1 MTTLNLNNIND
12 DLIELNRDAFKGSF
26 KDKQMGFNIPS
37 KNQRAN
43 QNNFMS
49 EDVLF
54 NKNKIS
60 SDVISMSSRSS
71 SRASSVNGDYDKSAY
86 MKNMKNIYK
95 NKSGGSGV
103 GERGGSSRKSRFEEE
118 SEASDASASIV
129 SSSKSARK
137 TGNGNGSGSGSGDK
151 YKKGRRYEEDDED
164 DYEDDDGD
172 DSDDDEDDD
181 GEDDEDDD
189 GEEYDDEEDED
200 DDDGADGASGRRKGG
215 KPTRHLSAKE
225 IIMNEINEKREI
237 IYQLDRLESKGFKI
251 PFKFN
256 MNSDIEEMRTEYNR
270 LIREKELDGSVRFQ
284 QKMLMAFISGTE
296 YMNSR
301 YDPFAI
307 KLDGWSEQVN
317 ENINDYDDI
326 FEELHYKYK
335 ASGKKMAPELR
346 LFVSLSGSAF
356 MFHLTSRMFKEQ
368 PMPNVENVLKSDPEL
383 MKQFQQ
389 AAAKQ
394 YMMGNT
400 GNTGNNYGQ
409 VPNAAAASNVP
420 QMSAPPM
427 SNYGR
432 DDGSGSGSGG
442 IFNMVSS
449 LFSTLNSGGSMP
461 SLPSMAPMSAMSA
474 MSAMASPN
482 NIRQSPNIT
491 ELRHKP
497 SADIENIINNVHN
510 NISIDNTDNNIETLS
525 VSDEEITSI
534 IEDTAD
540 IKILR
545 GVGRPRKNTR
555 TLNI

>member
-12 DLIELNRDAFKGSF
+12 GLIEINRDTFNKGMS
-26 KDKQMGFNIPS
+26 FNIPS
-37 KNQRAN
+37 KQQRAS
-43 QNNFMS
+43 QNNFMN
-49 EDVLF
+49 DDILF

-60 SDVISMSSRSS
+60 NDVISMSSRSS
-71 SRASSVNGDYDKSAY
+71 SRASSVNGDYDKGAY
-86 MKNMKNIYK
+86 MKNMKQIYK
-95 NKSGGSGV
+95 NK
-103 GERGGSSRKSRFEEE
+103 
-118 SEASDASASIV
+118 
-129 SSSKSARK
+129 
-137 TGNGNGSGSGSGDK
+137 NGNGSGNGGGGSNISKKSKYEESDCSSSVVSSSSNRKPNRSGSGGSGGINGN
-151 YKKGRRYEEDDED
+151 YKKQAKYDDDVEEDDDELDDDDEVDEDEDDED
-164 DYEDDDGD
+164 DEDNEVD
-172 DSDDDEDDD
+172 
-181 GEDDEDDD
+181 EDDEDN
-189 GEEYDDEEDED
+189 EVDDEDE
-200 DDDGADGASGRRKGG
+200 ADEGSRR
-215 KPTRHLSAKE
+215 PTRHLSAKE
-225 IIMNEINEKREI
+225 IMMNELNEKREI

-256 MNSDIEEMRTEYNR
+256 MNSDLEEMRTEYNR
-270 LIREKELDGSVRFQ
+270 LVREKELDGSVRFQ

-335 ASGKKMAPELR
+335 ATGKKMAPELR
-346 LFVSLSGSAF
+346 LFISLSGSAF

-400 GNTGNNYGQ
+400 GVGNGNYNQAPVAPVAQNIPLSNMSG
-409 VPNAAAASNVP
+409 VSSVSSMAGMASSMAGMNG
-420 QMSAPPM
+420 M
-427 SNYGR
+427 
-432 DDGSGSGSGG
+432 SGG
-442 IFNMVSS
+442 DNGGGLFGMVSS
-449 LFSTLNSGGSMP
+449 LFSTLNTPSAMPSMP
-461 SLPSMAPMSAMSA
+461 QQQQQQQQQQSY
-474 MSAMASPN
+474 
-482 NIRQSPNIT
+482 RQSPNIT
-491 ELRHKP
+491 ELRNHKP

-510 NISIDNTDNNIETLS
+510 NISIDNNDNNIETLS

>member
-12 DLIELNRDAFKGSF
+12 DLIELNRDTFNS
-26 KDKQMGFNIPS
+26 KQMGFNIP
-37 KNQRAN
+37 NRQQRVN

-71 SRASSVNGDYDKSAY
+71 SRSSSRASSVNGDYDKNAY

-95 NKSGGSGV
+95 GKS
-103 GERGGSSRKSRFEEE
+103 SSKISKYKEE
-118 SEASDASASIV
+118 SDESSVV
-129 SSSKSARK
+129 SSSSNRK
-137 TGNGNGSGSGSGDK
+137 SGSGNNNANSSSSNK
-151 YKKGRRYEEDDED
+151 YKAQSKYD
-164 DYEDDDGD
+164 
-172 DSDDDEDDD
+172 DDDEDD
-181 GEDDEDDD
+181 GE
-189 GEEYDDEEDED
+189 DDEEDED
-200 DDDGADGASGRRKGG
+200 DDDEDGDDGDDGEEEDGEDGSEYGG
-215 KPTRHLSAKE
+215 DYKRESKNRHLSAKE
-225 IIMNEINEKREI
+225 IIMNELNEKKEI
-237 IYQLDRLESKGFKI
+237 IYQLDRLESKGFKV

-256 MNSDIEEMRTEYNR
+256 MNSDLEEMRSEYNR

-335 ASGKKMAPELR
+335 ATGKKMAPELR
-346 LFVSLSGSAF
+346 LFIGLSGSAF

-394 YMMGNT
+394 YMMGN
-400 GNTGNNYGQ
+400 NYPSAASAASVPQHMQQNMPMGNNY
-409 VPNAAAASNVP
+409 N
-420 QMSAPPM
+420 
-427 SNYGR
+427 
-432 DDGSGSGSGG
+432 SGG
-442 IFNMVSS
+442 GGSDSSSGLFGMVSS
-449 LFSTLNSGGSMP
+449 LFSTLNAPVSNMSMSMP
-461 SLPSMAPMSAMSA
+461 SMSSAPSSS
-474 MSAMASPN
+474 N
-482 NIRQSPNIT
+482 NGNGNMRQSPNIT

-497 SADIENIINNVHN
+497 AADIEKIINNVHN
-510 NISIDNTDNNIETLS
+510 NISIEHNDNNIETLS

>member
-12 DLIELNRDAFKGSF
+12 DLIELNRDTFKN
-26 KDKQMGFNIPS
+26 KQMGFNIPN
-37 KNQRAN
+37 K
-43 QNNFMS
+43 QNRVSQNSFMN
-49 EDVLF
+49 DNTLF
-54 NKNKIS
+54 NRNKIS
-60 SDVISMSSRSS
+60 DDVISMSSRSSSRSS

-86 MKNMKNIYK
+86 MKNMNNIYK
-95 NKSGGSGV
+95 GKS
-103 GERGGSSRKSRFEEE
+103 SSKISKYKEE
-118 SEASDASASIV
+118 SDESSVV
-129 SSSKSARK
+129 SSSSNQKA
-137 TGNGNGSGSGSGDK
+137 GSGKSQQVSNK
-151 YKKGRRYEEDDED
+151 YKAQSKYEEDEEDDDDEDGEDDED
-164 DYEDDDGD
+164 EEEEDGD
-172 DSDDDEDDD
+172 DGEEDDD
-181 GEDDEDDD
+181 GED
-189 GEEYDDEEDED
+189 GGSEYDGDYKR
-200 DDDGADGASGRRKGG
+200 GTKN
-215 KPTRHLSAKE
+215 RHLTAKE
-225 IIMNEINEKREI
+225 IIMNELNEKKEI
-237 IYQLDRLESKGFKI
+237 IYQLDRLESKGFKV

-256 MNSDIEEMRTEYNR
+256 MNSDLEEMRAEYNR

-317 ENINDYDDI
+317 ENINDFDDI

-335 ASGKKMAPELR
+335 ATGKKMAPELR
-346 LFVSLSGSAF
+346 LFISLSGSAF

-394 YMMGNT
+394 YVMGS
-400 GNTGNNYGQ
+400 NY
-409 VPNAAAASNVP
+409 PSAS
-420 QMSAPPM
+420 SAQQQHQNIPM
-427 SNYGR
+427 SNSYN
-432 DDGSGSGSGG
+432 SNSGG
-442 IFNMVSS
+442 GGDSSSGLFGMVSS
-449 LFSTLNSGGSMP
+449 LFNTLNSPVSNMSMP
-461 SLPSMAPMSAMSA
+461 SMSMSAP
-474 MSAMASPN
+474 PN
-482 NIRQSPNIT
+482 NANMRQSPNIT

-510 NISIDNTDNNIETLS
+510 NISMEHNDNNIETLS

>member
-12 DLIELNRDAFKGSF
+12 DLIELNRDTFNS
-26 KDKQMGFNIPS
+26 KQMGFNIP
-37 KNQRAN
+37 NRQQRVN

-71 SRASSVNGDYDKSAY
+71 SRSSSRASSVNGDYDKNAY

-95 NKSGGSGV
+95 AK
-103 GERGGSSRKSRFEEE
+103 GSSKISKYKEE
-118 SEASDASASIV
+118 SDESSVV
-129 SSSKSARK
+129 SSSSNRK
-137 TGNGNGSGSGSGDK
+137 SGSGNNNANSSSSNK
-151 YKKGRRYEEDDED
+151 YKAQSKYD
-164 DYEDDDGD
+164 
-172 DSDDDEDDD
+172 DDDEDDGD
-181 GEDDEDDD
+181 
-189 GEEYDDEEDED
+189 DDEEDED
-200 DDDGADGASGRRKGG
+200 DDDEDGDDGDDGEEEDGEDGSEYGG
-215 KPTRHLSAKE
+215 DYKRESKNRHLSAKE
-225 IIMNEINEKREI
+225 IIMNELNEKKEI
-237 IYQLDRLESKGFKI
+237 IYQLDRLESKGFKV

-256 MNSDIEEMRTEYNR
+256 MNSDLEEMRSEYNR

-335 ASGKKMAPELR
+335 ATGKKMAPELR
-346 LFVSLSGSAF
+346 LFIGLSGSAF

-389 AAAKQ
+389 AATKQ
-394 YMMGNT
+394 YMMGN
-400 GNTGNNYGQ
+400 NY
-409 VPNAAAASNVP
+409 PSAAQHTQHTQQNI
-420 QMSAPPM
+420 PM
-427 SNYGR
+427 SNNYNNN
-432 DDGSGSGSGG
+432 SGG
-442 IFNMVSS
+442 GSDSSAGLFGMVSS
-449 LFSTLNSGGSMP
+449 LFSTLNSPVSNMSMP
-461 SLPSMAPMSAMSA
+461 SMSMSAP
-474 MSAMASPN
+474 PN
-482 NIRQSPNIT
+482 NANMRQSPNIT

-497 SADIENIINNVHN
+497 AADIENIINNVHN
-510 NISIDNTDNNIETLS
+510 NISMEHNDNNIETLS

>member
-12 DLIELNRDAFKGSF
+12 DLIELNRDTFNS
-26 KDKQMGFNIPS
+26 KQMGFNIPN
-37 KNQRAN
+37 KQRRVN

-71 SRASSVNGDYDKSAY
+71 SRSSSRASSVNGDYDKSAY

-95 NKSGGSGV
+95 SK
-103 GERGGSSRKSRFEEE
+103 GSSNISKYKEE
-118 SEASDASASIV
+118 SDDSSVV
-129 SSSKSARK
+129 SSSSNRK
-137 TGNGNGSGSGSGDK
+137 SGSGNHKSQSK
-151 YKKGRRYEEDDED
+151 YNKRDDE
-164 DYEDDDGD
+164 
-172 DSDDDEDDD
+172 
-181 GEDDEDDD
+181 
-189 GEEYDDEEDED
+189 DEEDED
-200 DDDGADGASGRRKGG
+200 DDEEDGEDDDDEDGDDGEDGEDEDEDEAGSEYGGDYKGST
-215 KPTRHLSAKE
+215 KSRHLSAKE
-225 IIMNEINEKREI
+225 IIMNELNEKKEI
-237 IYQLDRLESKGFKI
+237 IYQLDRLESKGFKV

-256 MNSDIEEMRTEYNR
+256 MNSDLEEMRSEYNR

-335 ASGKKMAPELR
+335 ATGKKMAPELR
-346 LFVSLSGSAF
+346 LFIGLSGSAF

-394 YMMGNT
+394 YMMGN
-400 GNTGNNYGQ
+400 NYPSASAASLPPHMQQNIPMGNNY
-409 VPNAAAASNVP
+409 N
-420 QMSAPPM
+420 
-427 SNYGR
+427 
-432 DDGSGSGSGG
+432 SGG
-442 IFNMVSS
+442 GGSDSSSGLFGMVSS
-449 LFSTLNSGGSMP
+449 LFSTLNSPVSNMSMSMP
-461 SLPSMAPMSAMSA
+461 SMSSAPSSS
-474 MSAMASPN
+474 N
-482 NIRQSPNIT
+482 NGNGNMRQSPNIT

-497 SADIENIINNVHN
+497 AADIEKIINNVHN
-510 NISIDNTDNNIETLS
+510 NISIEHNDNNIETLS

>member
-12 DLIELNRDAFKGSF
+12 DLIEINRDTFKN
-26 KDKQMGFNIPS
+26 KQMGFNIPN
-37 KNQRAN
+37 KQQRAS

-49 EDVLF
+49 DDVLF

-60 SDVISMSSRSS
+60 SDVISMSSRSSSRSS

-86 MKNMKNIYK
+86 MKNMNNIYK
-95 NKSGGSGV
+95 NKGGGSGTRPKSKYDDDSESTSV
-103 GERGGSSRKSRFEEE
+103 VSSLSHKKSSDRGSGGANKYKKPSKYDDEEE
-118 SEASDASASIV
+118 SEDDDDEE
-129 SSSKSARK
+129 
-137 TGNGNGSGSGSGDK
+137 GDEDDDEDGEE
-151 YKKGRRYEEDDED
+151 YEEGDEEDDED
-164 DYEDDDGD
+164 D
-172 DSDDDEDDD
+172 
-181 GEDDEDDD
+181 
-189 GEEYDDEEDED
+189 EEGSGSSE
-200 DDDGADGASGRRKGG
+200 GSGGSGRRGGG
-215 KPTRHLSAKE
+215 KSRHLSAKE
-225 IIMNEINEKREI
+225 IIMNELNEKREI

-270 LIREKELDGSVRFQ
+270 LVREKELDGSVRFQ

-335 ASGKKMAPELR
+335 ATGKKMAPELR
-346 LFVSLSGSAF
+346 LFISLSGSAF

-400 GNTGNNYGQ
+400 GNGNGNYNPVQ
-409 VPNAAAASNVP
+409 AAQAAQNIPLSNGASG
-420 QMSAPPM
+420 MSSMAGM
-427 SNYGR
+427 AGMANSM
-432 DDGSGSGSGG
+432 SGG
-442 IFNMVSS
+442 DSGGLFGMVSS
-449 LFSTLNSGGSMP
+449 LFSSLNAPSGSSSMP
-461 SLPSMAPMSAMSA
+461 MMSQVSQQQQ
-474 MSAMASPN
+474 S
-482 NIRQSPNIT
+482 IRQSPNIT
-491 ELRHKP
+491 ELRNHKP

-510 NISIDNTDNNIETLS
+510 NISIDNNDNNIETLS

>member
-12 DLIELNRDAFKGSF
+12 DLIELNRDTFNN
-26 KDKQMGFNIPS
+26 KQMGFNIPS
-37 KNQRAN
+37 KQQRAN
-43 QNNFMS
+43 QNNFMND
-49 EDVLF
+49 DVLF

-60 SDVISMSSRSS
+60 NDVISMSSRSSSRSS

-86 MKNMKNIYK
+86 MKNIKNIYK
-95 NKSGGSGV
+95 NKGSGG
-103 GERGGSSRKSRFEEE
+103 
-118 SEASDASASIV
+118 
-129 SSSKSARK
+129 
-137 TGNGNGSGSGSGDK
+137 GSGSGGGLSKISKSKYDDDSEASSSVVSSSSNKKSGSGGGGGNGGGSNK
-151 YKKGRRYEEDDED
+151 YKKSSKY
-164 DYEDDDGD
+164 DDDD
-172 DSDDDEDDD
+172 
-181 GEDDEDDD
+181 EDDEDDD
-189 GEEYDDEEDED
+189 DDEGEEDDDGEYEDGEDGEDGEDDDED
-200 DDDGADGASGRRKGG
+200 DEDGARRGG
-215 KPTRHLSAKE
+215 KTRHLSAKE
-225 IIMNEINEKREI
+225 IIMNELNEKREI

-256 MNSDIEEMRTEYNR
+256 MNSDLEEMRAEYNR
-270 LIREKELDGSVRFQ
+270 LVREKELDGSVRFQ

-346 LFVSLSGSAF
+346 LFIGLSGSAF

-394 YMMGNT
+394 YMMGNN
-400 GNTGNNYGQ
+400 GNGNNYNQ
-409 VPNAAAASNVP
+409 VPQSAQSQQASQAAQNIP
-420 QMSAPPM
+420 LN
-427 SNYGR
+427 NYGMGGMSSMG
-432 DDGSGSGSGG
+432 GSDSGG
-442 IFNMVSS
+442 LFGMVSS
-449 LFSTLNSGGSMP
+449 LFNTLNTPTMSSMP
-461 SLPSMAPMSAMSA
+461 SMSSQ
-474 MSAMASPN
+474 SN
-482 NIRQSPNIT
+482 NVNIRQSPNIT
-491 ELRHKP
+491 EIRQK
-497 SADIENIINNVHN
+497 SSVDIENIINNVHN

>member
-12 DLIELNRDAFKGSF
+12 DLIEINRDTFKN
-26 KDKQMGFNIPS
+26 KQMGFNIPN
-37 KNQRAN
+37 KQQRAS

-49 EDVLF
+49 DDVLF

-60 SDVISMSSRSS
+60 NDVISMSSRSSSRSS

-86 MKNMKNIYK
+86 MKNMNNIYK
-95 NKSGGSGV
+95 NKGSGAV
-103 GERGGSSRKSRFEEE
+103 STSASRPKSKYDDDSETTSVVSSNKYKKPSKYEEE
-118 SEASDASASIV
+118 SEEEEDDDEEGDDDGEEYEDGDEDDDDEEGSG
-129 SSSKSARK
+129 SSE
-137 TGNGNGSGSGSGDK
+137 GGSGSGSG
-151 YKKGRRYEEDDED
+151 RR
-164 DYEDDDGD
+164 G
-172 DSDDDEDDD
+172 
-181 GEDDEDDD
+181 G
-189 GEEYDDEEDED
+189 
-200 DDDGADGASGRRKGG
+200 SGGG
-215 KPTRHLSAKE
+215 KSRHLSAKE
-225 IIMNEINEKREI
+225 IIMNELNEKREI

-270 LIREKELDGSVRFQ
+270 LVREKELDGSVRFQ

-335 ASGKKMAPELR
+335 ATGKKMAPELR
-346 LFVSLSGSAF
+346 LFISLSGSAF

-368 PMPNVENVLKSDPEL
+368 PMPNVENVLNSNPEL

-400 GNTGNNYGQ
+400 GSNYNQSAAQGAAQNIPINNGY
-409 VPNAAAASNVP
+409 SN
-420 QMSAPPM
+420 PM
-427 SNYGR
+427 S
-432 DDGSGSGSGG
+432 DSGG
-442 IFNMVSS
+442 LFGMVSS
-449 LFSTLNSGGSMP
+449 LFSTLNTPQPMP
-461 SLPSMAPMSAMSA
+461 PMSPLSQMPAQQS
-474 MSAMASPN
+474 N
-482 NIRQSPNIT
+482 NNTRQSPNIT
-491 ELRHKP
+491 ELRQKP
-497 SADIENIINNVHN
+497 AVDIENIINNVHN
-510 NISIDNTDNNIETLS
+510 NISIDNNDNNIETLS

>member
-12 DLIELNRDAFKGSF
+12 DLIELNRDTFNN
-26 KDKQMGFNIPS
+26 KQMGFNIPH
-37 KNQRAN
+37 KQQRVT
-43 QNNFMS
+43 QNNFMN
-49 EDVLF
+49 DDALF
-54 NKNKIS
+54 NRNKIS
-60 SDVISMSSRSS
+60 EDVISMSSRSS

-95 NKSGGSGV
+95 NKSVSK
-103 GERGGSSRKSRFEEE
+103 KSKYNEE
-118 SEASDASASIV
+118 SDNSSIASSINKKRSNTV
-129 SSSKSARK
+129 HNSSNRNNSYSKNTNS
-137 TGNGNGSGSGSGDK
+137 K
-151 YKKGRRYEEDDED
+151 Y
-164 DYEDDDGD
+164 DDDD
-172 DSDDDEDDD
+172 DDDE
-181 GEDDEDDD
+181 
-189 GEEYDDEEDED
+189 DEEDED
-200 DDDGADGASGRRKGG
+200 DNEDDDDDEDEDDEEGDDDDEEYSKKG
-215 KPTRHLSAKE
+215 TRNRHLTAKE
-225 IIMNEINEKREI
+225 IILNEQNEKREI

-256 MNSDIEEMRTEYNR
+256 MNSDLEEMRTEYNR
-270 LIREKELDGSVRFQ
+270 LIREKELDGSIRFQ

-301 YDPFAI
+301 YDPFTI

-335 ASGKKMAPELR
+335 ATGKKMAPELR
-346 LFVSLSGSAF
+346 LFIGLSGSAF

-394 YMMGNT
+394 YMMGNNSQT
-400 GNTGNNYGQ
+400 QNIPINNYT
-409 VPNAAAASNVP
+409 NN
-420 QMSAPPM
+420 
-427 SNYGR
+427 NTNN
-432 DDGSGSGSGG
+432 GSDSGG
-442 IFNMVSS
+442 LFNMVSS
-449 LFSTLNSGGSMP
+449 LFSSLNSPISNMSMQPNMSTP
-461 SLPSMAPMSAMSA
+461 S
-474 MSAMASPN
+474 N
-482 NIRQSPNIT
+482 NTNRHQPNIT
-491 ELRHKP
+491 ELRQKP
-497 SADIENIINNVHN
+497 TNDIENIINNVHN
-510 NISIDNTDNNIETLS
+510 NISIDNYENNIETLS

-534 IEDTAD
+534 IEDAAD

>member
-12 DLIELNRDAFKGSF
+12 DLIEINRDTFNSKAMS
-26 KDKQMGFNIPS
+26 FNIPS
-37 KNQRAN
+37 KQQRAS

-49 EDVLF
+49 DDVLF

-60 SDVISMSSRSS
+60 NDVISMSSRSS
-71 SRASSVNGDYDKSAY
+71 SRASSVNGDYDKGAY

-95 NKSGGSGV
+95 NKK
-103 GERGGSSRKSRFEEE
+103 KSKYDEE
-118 SEASDASASIV
+118 SDGSSIV
-129 SSSKSARK
+129 SSSSNKRP
-137 TGNGNGSGSGSGDK
+137 TGSGGDRGGSGGGGSRNSN
-151 YKKGRRYEEDDED
+151 YKKQARYEESEADEDEEEDVEESDVDDE
-164 DYEDDDGD
+164 GD
-172 DSDDDEDDD
+172 E
-181 GEDDEDDD
+181 DD
-189 GEEYDDEEDED
+189 GEEYED
-200 DDDGADGASGRRKGG
+200 DDESGSGGSGG
-215 KPTRHLSAKE
+215 KSVPTRHLSAKE
-225 IIMNEINEKREI
+225 IMMNELNEKREI
-237 IYQLDRLESKGFKI
+237 IYQLDRMESKGFKI

-256 MNSDIEEMRTEYNR
+256 MNSDLEEMRTEYNR

-335 ASGKKMAPELR
+335 ATGKKMAPELR
-346 LFVSLSGSAF
+346 LFISLSGSAF

-383 MKQFQQ
+383 MKQFQH

-400 GNTGNNYGQ
+400 GN
-409 VPNAAAASNVP
+409 AAVAHNVP
-420 QMSAPPM
+420 L
-427 SNYGR
+427 SNM
-432 DDGSGSGSGG
+432 SGG
-442 IFNMVSS
+442 NGNGGGNGSMANMASSMAGMAGMTGMGGDGGGGLFGMVSS
-449 LFSTLNSGGSMP
+449 LFSTLNTPSAMPSAMPSMP
-461 SLPSMAPMSAMSA
+461 QQHSQQT
-474 MSAMASPN
+474 
-482 NIRQSPNIT
+482 IRQSPNIT
-491 ELRHKP
+491 ELRNHKP

-510 NISIDNTDNNIETLS
+510 NISMDNTDNNIETLS

>member
-12 DLIELNRDAFKGSF
+12 DLIEINRDTFSN
-26 KDKQMGFNIPS
+26 KQMSFNIPS
-37 KNQRAN
+37 KQQRAN

-60 SDVISMSSRSS
+60 NDVISMSSRSSSRSS

-86 MKNMKNIYK
+86 MKNMNNIYK
-95 NKSGGSGV
+95 NKGMASGAGGGIKKMRSKYDEDSESSSVVSSSINKKSGSGGGGSG
-103 GERGGSSRKSRFEEE
+103 
-118 SEASDASASIV
+118 I
-129 SSSKSARK
+129 
-137 TGNGNGSGSGSGDK
+137 GSGSNK
-151 YKKGRRYEEDDED
+151 HKKQSR
-164 DYEDDDGD
+164 YEDDDD
-172 DSDDDEDDD
+172 EDDEDDD
-181 GEDDEDDD
+181 GEDDEDDEGEYEEDD
-189 GEEYDDEEDED
+189 GEEGEEGEDGDEGEDGED
-200 DDDGADGASGRRKGG
+200 GDYKRGG
-215 KPTRHLSAKE
+215 KTRHLTAKE
-225 IIMNEINEKREI
+225 IIMNELNEKREI
-237 IYQLDRLESKGFKI
+237 IYQLDRMESKGFKI

-256 MNSDIEEMRTEYNR
+256 MNSDLEEMRTEYNR
-270 LIREKELDGSVRFQ
+270 LVREKELDGSVRFQ

-335 ASGKKMAPELR
+335 ATGKKMAPELR
-346 LFVSLSGSAF
+346 LFISLSGSAF
-356 MFHLTSRMFKEQ
+356 MFHLTSRMFKDQ
-368 PMPNVENVLKSDPEL
+368 PLPNVENVLKSDPEL

-400 GNTGNNYGQ
+400 GGNYN
-409 VPNAAAASNVP
+409 
-420 QMSAPPM
+420 QMPPPM
-427 SNYGR
+427 SAMPQMASQNVPINNYSNPMSSMGMG
-432 DDGSGSGSGG
+432 DSGG
-442 IFNMVSS
+442 LFGMVSS
-449 LFSTLNSGGSMP
+449 LFSTLNAPQSSMSMP
-461 SLPSMAPMSAMSA
+461 QMSPQS
-474 MSAMASPN
+474 N
-482 NIRQSPNIT
+482 NANMRQSPNIT
-491 ELRHKP
+491 ELRQKP

-510 NISIDNTDNNIETLS
+510 NISIDNNDNNIETLS

>member
-12 DLIELNRDAFKGSF
+12 DLIELNRDTFKN
-26 KDKQMGFNIPS
+26 KQMGFNIP
-37 KNQRAN
+37 NRQQRVN
-43 QNNFMS
+43 QNNFS
-49 EDVLF
+49 DDVLF

-60 SDVISMSSRSS
+60 SDVISMSSRSSSRSS

-95 NKSGGSGV
+95 AK
-103 GERGGSSRKSRFEEE
+103 GSSKISKYKEE
-118 SEASDASASIV
+118 SDESSVA
-129 SSSKSARK
+129 SSSSNRK
-137 TGNGNGSGSGSGDK
+137 SGSGNHKSQSK
-151 YKKGRRYEEDDED
+151 YNKRDED
-164 DYEDDDGD
+164 D
-172 DSDDDEDDD
+172 DDEDD

-189 GEEYDDEEDED
+189 DEEYDEDGEGEEDDGGDGED
-200 DDDGADGASGRRKGG
+200 GSEYGG
-215 KPTRHLSAKE
+215 DYKKQSKNRHLSAKE
-225 IIMNEINEKREI
+225 IIMNELNEKKEI
-237 IYQLDRLESKGFKI
+237 IYQLDRLESKGFKV

-256 MNSDIEEMRTEYNR
+256 MNSDLEEMRSEYNR

-335 ASGKKMAPELR
+335 ATGKKMAPELR
-346 LFVSLSGSAF
+346 LFIGLSGSAF

-394 YMMGNT
+394 YVM
-400 GNTGNNYGQ
+400 GNNY
-409 VPNAAAASNVP
+409 P
-420 QMSAPPM
+420 SATQHTQQNIPM
-427 SNYGR
+427 SNNYNNT
-432 DDGSGSGSGG
+432 SGG
-442 IFNMVSS
+442 GSDSSAGLFGMVSS
-449 LFSTLNSGGSMP
+449 LFSTLNSPVSNMSMP
-461 SLPSMAPMSAMSA
+461 SMSMSAPS
-474 MSAMASPN
+474 N
-482 NIRQSPNIT
+482 NANMRQSPNIT

-497 SADIENIINNVHN
+497 AADIENIINNVHN
-510 NISIDNTDNNIETLS
+510 NISMEHNDNNIETLS

>member
-12 DLIELNRDAFKGSF
+12 DLIEINRDTFSN
-26 KDKQMGFNIPS
+26 KQMSFNIPS
-37 KNQRAN
+37 KQQRAN

-60 SDVISMSSRSS
+60 NDVISMSSRSSSRSS

-86 MKNMKNIYK
+86 MKNMNNIYK
-95 NKSGGSGV
+95 NKGNASGAGGGIKKMKSKYDEDSESSSVVSSSINKKSGSGGGGGGSGSS
-103 GERGGSSRKSRFEEE
+103 GGGSS
-118 SEASDASASIV
+118 
-129 SSSKSARK
+129 
-137 TGNGNGSGSGSGDK
+137 NK
-151 YKKGRRYEEDDED
+151 YKKQSR
-164 DYEDDDGD
+164 YEDDD
-172 DSDDDEDDD
+172 DEDEEDDDD
-181 GEDDEDDD
+181 GEDEDDEGEYEEDD
-189 GEEYDDEEDED
+189 GEEDED
-200 DDDGADGASGRRKGG
+200 GEEGDEGDEGEEGDYKRGG
-215 KPTRHLSAKE
+215 KTRHLTAKE
-225 IIMNEINEKREI
+225 IIMNELNEKREI

-256 MNSDIEEMRTEYNR
+256 MNSDLEEMRTEYNR

-335 ASGKKMAPELR
+335 ATGKKMAPELR
-346 LFVSLSGSAF
+346 LFISLSGSAF
-356 MFHLTSRMFKEQ
+356 MFHLTSRMFKDQ
-368 PMPNVENVLKSDPEL
+368 PLPNVENVLKSDPEL

-400 GNTGNNYGQ
+400 GGNYNQ
-409 VPNAAAASNVP
+409 MPPPMSAMP
-420 QMSAPPM
+420 QMSSMASPQNVPVNNYSNPM
-427 SNYGR
+427 SSMGMG
-432 DDGSGSGSGG
+432 DSGG
-442 IFNMVSS
+442 LFGMVSS
-449 LFSTLNSGGSMP
+449 LFSTLNTPQSSMSMP
-461 SLPSMAPMSAMSA
+461 QMSSQSNNA
-474 MSAMASPN
+474 

-491 ELRHKP
+491 ELRQKP
-497 SADIENIINNVHN
+497 AVDIENIINNVHN
-510 NISIDNTDNNIETLS
+510 NISIDNNDNNIETLS

>member
-12 DLIELNRDAFKGSF
+12 DLIEINRDTFNNKPMS
-26 KDKQMGFNIPS
+26 FNIPS
-37 KNQRAN
+37 KQQRVS
-43 QNNFMS
+43 QNNFMN
-49 EDVLF
+49 DDILF

-60 SDVISMSSRSS
+60 NDVISMSSRSS
-71 SRASSVNGDYDKSAY
+71 SRASSVNGDYDKGAY
-86 MKNMKNIYK
+86 MKNMKQIYK
-95 NKSGGSGV
+95 HKSGGGSGGGLSKKSKYDDDSDCSSSV
-103 GERGGSSRKSRFEEE
+103 ASSSSNRHRSNGGNGGGGSGGAANKYKKQAKYDEEADDDEEDVEEE
-118 SEASDASASIV
+118 S
-129 SSSKSARK
+129 
-137 TGNGNGSGSGSGDK
+137 
-151 YKKGRRYEEDDED
+151 
-164 DYEDDDGD
+164 DDDGE
-172 DSDDDEDDD
+172 EDDD
-181 GEDDEDDD
+181 GEYED
-189 GEEYDDEEDED
+189 GEDGD
-200 DDDGADGASGRRKGG
+200 DDDESGSGGSGEYKKGV
-215 KPTRHLSAKE
+215 PTRHLSAKE
-225 IIMNEINEKREI
+225 IMMNELNEKREI

-256 MNSDIEEMRTEYNR
+256 MNSDLEEMRTEYNR

-335 ASGKKMAPELR
+335 ATGKKMAPELR
-346 LFVSLSGSAF
+346 LFISLSGSAF

-400 GNTGNNYGQ
+400 GNGNGNYTQ
-409 VPNAAAASNVP
+409 QPIAQNVP
-420 QMSAPPM
+420 LSNMSGVSSLSSLSGMA
-427 SNYGR
+427 
-432 DDGSGSGSGG
+432 GSDSGG
-442 IFNMVSS
+442 LFGMVSS
-449 LFSTLNSGGSMP
+449 LFNSLNTP
-461 SLPSMAPMSAMSA
+461 SAMPQQQYSQPQQQQQ
-474 MSAMASPN
+474 SQQQQQQSF
-482 NIRQSPNIT
+482 RQSPNIT
-491 ELRHKP
+491 ELRNHKP
-497 SADIENIINNVHN
+497 SADIENIIKNVHN

-555 TLNI
+555 TLSI

>member
-12 DLIELNRDAFKGSF
+12 DLIELNRDTFNN
-26 KDKQMGFNIPS
+26 KQMSFNIPN
-37 KNQRAN
+37 KQNRVN

-60 SDVISMSSRSS
+60 NDVISMSSRSSSRSS
-71 SRASSVNGDYDKSAY
+71 SRASSVNGDYDKSDY
-86 MKNMKNIYK
+86 MKNRNNIYK
-95 NKSGGSGV
+95 NKTLSKKSKYD
-103 GERGGSSRKSRFEEE
+103 EESDGSS
-118 SEASDASASIV
+118 II
-129 SSSKSARK
+129 SSSSNKKS
-137 TGNGNGSGSGSGDK
+137 GNGSRDNGGGGGSNIANK
-151 YKKGRRYEEDDED
+151 YKKQDKYNDNDDDEEDDDEEED
-164 DYEDDDGD
+164 D
-172 DSDDDEDDD
+172 DDD
-181 GEDDEDDD
+181 GEDDE
-189 GEEYDDEEDED
+189 EEYDEEEEGED
-200 DDDGADGASGRRKGG
+200 GEYSRGG
-215 KPTRHLSAKE
+215 SKNRHLSAKD
-225 IIMNEINEKREI
+225 IILNELNEKREI

-256 MNSDIEEMRTEYNR
+256 MNSDLEEMRTEYNR
-270 LIREKELDGSVRFQ
+270 LVREKELDGSVRFQ

-335 ASGKKMAPELR
+335 ATGKKMAPELR
-346 LFVSLSGSAF
+346 LFIGLSGSAF

-394 YMMGNT
+394 YMMGN
-400 GNTGNNYGQ
+400 NTSPYQQGAQGMQAANAPQAAQNIPLNNY
-409 VPNAAAASNVP
+409 SN
-420 QMSAPPM
+420 
-427 SNYGR
+427 
-432 DDGSGSGSGG
+432 SGSDSSGG
-442 IFNMVSS
+442 LFNMVSS
-449 LFSTLNSGGSMP
+449 LFSSLNSPVSNMTMP
-461 SLPSMAPMSAMSA
+461 SMSQQS
-474 MSAMASPN
+474 N

-497 SADIENIINNVHN
+497 AADIENIINNVHN
-510 NISIDNTDNNIETLS
+510 NISIDHNDNNIETLS

>member
-12 DLIELNRDAFKGSF
+12 DLIEINRDTFNNKAMS
-26 KDKQMGFNIPS
+26 FNIPS
-37 KNQRAN
+37 KQQRAS
-43 QNNFMS
+43 QNNFMND
-49 EDVLF
+49 DVLF

-71 SRASSVNGDYDKSAY
+71 SRASSVNGDYDKGAY

-95 NKSGGSGV
+95 HKKVSKYDEDSDKS
-103 GERGGSSRKSRFEEE
+103 
-118 SEASDASASIV
+118 SAV
-129 SSSKSARK
+129 SSSSEKRPARFANANRSEA
-137 TGNGNGSGSGSGDK
+137 GSGGNGSNGSNKFKKQSK
-151 YKKGRRYEEDDED
+151 YDEDEEDD
-164 DYEDDDGD
+164 
-172 DSDDDEDDD
+172 DE
-181 GEDDEDDD
+181 
-189 GEEYDDEEDED
+189 DEEDED
-200 DDDGADGASGRRKGG
+200 DDEEGDEDDEGEDDDDEEGEDDEEGSGSRRV
-215 KPTRHLSAKE
+215 PTRHLSAKE
-225 IIMNEINEKREI
+225 IMMNELNEKREI
-237 IYQLDRLESKGFKI
+237 IYQLDRMESKGFKI

-256 MNSDIEEMRTEYNR
+256 MNSDLEEMRTEYNR

-296 YMNSR
+296 YMNTR
-301 YDPFAI
+301 YDPFSI

-335 ASGKKMAPELR
+335 ATGKKMAPELR
-346 LFVSLSGSAF
+346 LFIALSGSAF

-400 GNTGNNYGQ
+400 GNGNGNYNPMQATQSAQATQNIPLSSG
-409 VPNAAAASNVP
+409 ASG
-420 QMSAPPM
+420 MSSMAGM
-427 SNYGR
+427 SGMANMAGMAN
-432 DDGSGSGSGG
+432 SMSGG
-442 IFNMVSS
+442 DSGGLFGMVSS
-449 LFSTLNSGGSMP
+449 LFSTLNAPSGLSGSSSMP
-461 SLPSMAPMSAMSA
+461 MMSQVSQQQHQQ
-474 MSAMASPN
+474 S
-482 NIRQSPNIT
+482 IRQSPNIT
-491 ELRHKP
+491 ELRNHKP

-510 NISIDNTDNNIETLS
+510 NISINNDDNNIETLS